1 MNNLDKI
8 ITLLEGITYLMKGI
22 KKITGVAGKIQS
34 VDPQSLTNKF
44 KSNEKEIG
52 INHQSRP

>member
-1 MNNLDKI
+1 
-8 ITLLEGITYLMKGI
+8 MKGI

-34 VDPQSLTNKF
+34 VDPQSLTNKI